1 MGSLVE
7 KGWEPLPGW
16 GRDGTA
22 ADALPAR
29 PGKIVVIGRNYSDRD
44 DVAAPGTAPLAV
56 FFKPP
61 TTLIEPG
68 GAVRL
73 PPGIG
78 AVRFEGELAVVIGRR
93 CKDVPAA
100 AYRDVV
106 FGYTCADDVTA
117 WDIGTDTGHWS
128 KAKSFDTFCPLG
140 PRVVRDLDPADLVIR
155 TRVNGKLRQEGSTSR
170 LARPVPRLIADV
182 SRLMTLEPG
191 DVLLTGTPGGAGAL
205 HAGDDV
211 EIEID
216 GIGTLTHTVTDAP
229 PRPAPDESPDGSDG
243 SGVLPW
249 ISGAWPRP

>member
-1 MGSLVE
+1 MVSLVTR
-7 KGWEPLPGW
+7 GSRLLPGW
-16 GRDGTA
+16 GGAGAGSD
-22 ADALPAR
+22 DLPDR

-44 DVAAPGTAPLAV
+44 DVAALGAAPLAV

-61 TTLIEPG
+61 TSLIAPG
-68 GAVRL
+68 EAVRL

-93 CKDVPAA
+93 CKDVPVA
-100 AYRDVV
+100 AYQDVV

-140 PRVVRDLDPADLVIR
+140 PRIVRNLDPPDLAIR
-155 TRVNGKLRQEGSTSR
+155 TRVNGELRQEGSTSR
-170 LARPVPRLIADV
+170 LARSVPRLIADV

-205 HAGDDV
+205 YAGDQV
-211 EIEID
+211 EIEIE
-216 GIGTLTHTVTDAP
+216 GIGTLVHTVSDEPT
-229 PRPAPDESPDGSDG
+229 RPAVDEE
-243 SGVLPW
+243 
-249 ISGAWPRP
+249 